1 MTYLV
6 RGHIESVKL
15 VLCLCFQ
22 ASKEVVKE
30 EDKKK
35 RPGSRTSVRSSK
47 DSREEPPEPPVPEE
61 PEEPE
66 RVWPVSSSLYNFMA
80 FIKAY

>member
-1 MTYLV
+1 M
-6 RGHIESVKL
+6 
-15 VLCLCFQ
+15 
-22 ASKEVVKE
+22 KE

-66 RVWPVSSSLYNFMA
+66 RVWPVSSA
-80 FIKAY
+80 FHSPLFFLKPDISC